1 MTPSTILYLHDSLV
15 MAGAENSLL
24 NLAGKLDRNLFRP
37 IFVCAGEGPFA
48 QSLRGLGIPV
58 SFAEF
63 PRLKTPNPVRIW
75 RTAAQLTRTIRA
87 EGVQIVH
94 ANTPRSNFYAA
105 LAAKWTGARLVWH
118 ARNLLTE
125 GMIDIDNV
133 LGFIPDRI
141 VCNSDA
147 IRERF
152 KGRRNAVT
160 IINGVNLDRFT
171 PSISGRKVRD
181 EFGVPTD
188 ARVVGITSRLDP
200 EKGHDCFLKAAQEL
214 TEHYGNLRFM
224 IVGKAFID
232 GQDREA
238 ALRRLANDLG
248 VADKVIFT
256 GFRTDMPEVLASFDV
271 FVLAADAE
279 PCGRVLFE
287 AMAMQKPVVGTNTG
301 GTPEIVV
308 HNETGLL
315 IPPGDPGALALAI
328 RSLLDDERRAAE
340 MGRLGRK
347 RAVERFSIEAHV
359 RKTEALYL
367 ELLGKSA
374 TRSEAAQSPATV

>member
-1 MTPSTILYLHDSLV
+1 

-24 NLAGKLDRNLFRP
+24 NLTGKLDRRLFRP
-37 IFVCAGEGPFA
+37 IFMCAGEGPFA
-48 QSLRGLGIPV
+48 QSLRALGIPV
-58 SFAEF
+58 SFVEF
-63 PRLKTPNPVRIW
+63 PRLKTPNPFRIW
-75 RTAAQLTRTIRA
+75 RTAAQLVRFIRA
-87 EGVQIVH
+87 EGVQLVH

-105 LAAKWTGARLVWH
+105 LAAKWSGARLVWH

-125 GMIDIDNV
+125 GMIDLDNI
-133 LGFIPDRI
+133 LGFVPDRI

-147 IRERF
+147 IRARF
-152 KGRRNAVT
+152 RGRQNAVT

-171 PSISGRKVRD
+171 PTISGRKVRD
-181 EFGVPTD
+181 EFGIPTE
-188 ARVVGITSRLDP
+188 AKVVGITSRLDP
-200 EKGHDCFLKAAQEL
+200 EKGHDCFLKAAREL
-214 TEHYGNLRFM
+214 AEHHGNLRFM

-232 GQDREA
+232 GQYREA
-238 ALRRLANDLG
+238 ALRRLSTDLG
-248 VADKVIFT
+248 IADKVIFT
-256 GFRTDMPEVLASFDV
+256 GFRTDMPEVLASFDI
-271 FVLAADAE
+271 FILAADAE

-287 AMAMQKPVVGTNTG
+287 AMSMQKPVVATNTG

-308 HNETGLL
+308 HDETGIL
-315 IPPGDPGALALAI
+315 IPPGDPDALALAI
-328 RSLLDDERRAAE
+328 RSLLEDEKRAAE

-374 TRSEAAQSPATV
+374 ICLDASTSPSAV